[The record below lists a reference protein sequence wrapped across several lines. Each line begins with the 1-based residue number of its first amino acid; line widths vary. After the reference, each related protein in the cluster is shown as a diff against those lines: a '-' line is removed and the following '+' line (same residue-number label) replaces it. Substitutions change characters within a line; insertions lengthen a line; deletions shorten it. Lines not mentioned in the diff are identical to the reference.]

1 MLLAFEKTSCIS
13 LSCKLGLEYEND
25 LCLQGYS
32 NWLSS
37 SVHTLTKSSLNI
49 VKTFFRADE
58 EAFVADR
65 DDSSTPGHDW
75 ERVCRNCDFNPK
87 GTKNTKDVS
96 RMRSIFLQL
105 KQTPLVKEQCC
116 VFLDQL
122 IITNPKFVNF
132 I

>member
-1 MLLAFEKTSCIS
+1 MAQCRCSHPNKVIS
-13 LSCKLGLEYEND
+13 HN
-25 LCLQGYS
+25 
-32 NWLSS
+32 
-37 SVHTLTKSSLNI
+37 T

-105 KQTPLVKEQCC
+105 KQTPLAKE
-116 VFLDQL
+116 
-122 IITNPKFVNF
+122 
-132 I
+132 